1 MNTNIPSRNVFEHNK
16 WMLCKY
22 QNLGYLNLHTSHTF
36 DMVFGNFKNHMTN
49 VIERMFKIK
58 FKAVENPKAD
68 ADAQRKKLSPA
79 DMLNSSYL
87 PRAIVN
93 YNTDVNIEPIVDIH
107 TQQQAFYARSNGT
120 FCVSNIKQKRIG
132 RGVNDI
138 YSYMRDI
145 DFSIVANPKLSSC
158 YMFYTILVNEAPL
171 AYEIAKQLKYQFPL
185 RVTNEWYAMMKQG
198 DDPYK
203 TPQTIP
209 YRLEALIPNELTEQM
224 LEIFQLDSSFE
235 GKAELI
241 EILKRHSN
249 NRMEWKVNS
258 ATGEDTMA
266 CTYASPMY
274 MTCNNI
280 DLTEIPIENTFT
292 YMIRVE
298 FQCDWYDLNLF
309 KLSASLIRINKD
321 CLELQLEN
329 QEFPEGSHT
338 AALPIHIAYF
348 KEDING
354 TTVWDTYR
362 LQYIKDDMG
371 SESTLENGKFKVK
384 NFAEFKMSEV
394 SMEPHINEYINY
406 ILNDNRCSVDHSRY
420 FNIAVKRQKIIKG
433 LDKVYGTDQ
442 FIDLDYNNDRV
453 RDYRAEIG
461 DIVWVAIYINKDFF
475 HKWAIS
481 KGYEPRPNL
490 SSYGS

>member
-1 MNTNIPSRNVFEHNK
+1 MTDIPNRNVYKHNK

-22 QNLGYLNLHTSHTF
+22 QNLGYLNLQISHTF
-36 DMVFGNFKNHMTN
+36 DMVFGNFKDHMTN
-49 VIERMFKIK
+49 VVERMFKIK
-58 FKAVENPKAD
+58 FVAVENPKAD
-68 ADAQRKKLSPA
+68 ADAQRKKLSPK
-79 DMLNSSYL
+79 DMLNSSFL

-93 YNTDVNIEPIVDIH
+93 YNFDVNIDPLVDIH

-145 DFSIVANPKLSSC
+145 DFSIVATPKLSSC

-185 RVTNEWYAMMKQG
+185 RVPNEWYAAIDLKK
-198 DDPYK
+198 DPYK
-203 TPQTIP
+203 TPTTIP
-209 YRLEALIPNELTEQM
+209 YRLEALIPNELSDQM
-224 LEIFQLDSSFE
+224 LEMFQLDNSFD

-241 EILKRHSN
+241 EILQRHSN

-258 ATGEDTMA
+258 ATGQDTLA

-280 DLTEIPIENTFT
+280 DVTEIPIENTFS
-292 YMIRVE
+292 YMVRVE
-298 FQCDWYDLNLF
+298 FQCDWYDLSTF

-321 CLELQLEN
+321 CLELQIEN

-338 AALPIHIAYF
+338 VGLPIHIAYF
-348 KEDING
+348 KEDICG

-362 LQYIKDDMG
+362 LQYVKDDMV
-371 SESTLENGKFKVK
+371 SESKLIKGRMNTVDY
-384 NFAEFKMSEV
+384 AEFKMSEV
-394 SMEPHINEYINY
+394 SMEPHINEYIQY
-406 ILNDNRCSVDHSRY
+406 ILHDNRCRVNHDQY
-420 FNIAVKRQKIIKG
+420 FNIAVKRQKILKG
-433 LDKVYGTDQ
+433 VEKVYGTDP
-442 FIDLDYNNDRV
+442 FIDLDYNNDLV
-453 RDYRAEIG
+453 KDYRAEIG
-461 DIVWVAIYINKDFF
+461 DIVWVAIYINKPFF
-475 HKWAIS
+475 HKWCIE